1 MNRTVQRALVA
12 FVALALLVA
21 VARLVWPHAE
31 LLTAGVAPRLVR
43 LTGSLGM
50 LVPLAVGAAYA
61 VGAARRFERGNRAR
75 PAWMLLAAWLSCFAV
90 GEAILAFYVH
100 VLGTEPPVPS
110 VGDGFF
116 VVGYLMLVA
125 GLLWFARVYVTSGLP
140 LGPAYEAPL
149 IAGATIALLGVV
161 GALWLAPLARG
172 SDWTAERCIT
182 LAYPVLDF
190 VVLVPTAV
198 LARVTSRFRGG
209 RVWTVWGAILAGFV
223 SLAAADTLFAHLDL
237 AGAASLDPIEDVAFI
252 VGYTLTAF
260 GAARQYDLLG
270 E

>member
-1 MNRTVQRALVA
+1 MVRRALVA
-12 FVALALLVA
+12 CMTLALLVA
-21 VARLVWPHAE
+21 IARLVWPHAE
-31 LLTAGVAPRLVR
+31 LLTTGGARRLVR

-50 LVPLAVGAAYA
+50 LAPLAVGAAYA
-61 VGAARRFERGNRAR
+61 VRAARRFEPGNRSR
-75 PAWMLLAAWLSCFAV
+75 PAWMLLAGWLSCFAI
-90 GEAILAFYVH
+90 GEAILALHVH

-149 IAGATIALLGVV
+149 TAAAAIAVLGVV
-161 GALWLAPLARG
+161 GALWLAPLAR
-172 SDWTAERCIT
+172 SSHWNAERGVA

-190 VVLVPTAV
+190 VVLVLTAV
-198 LARVTSRFRGG
+198 LARITSRFRGG

-223 SLAAADTLFAHLDL
+223 SLGVADTLFAYLDL
-237 AGAASLDPIEDVAFI
+237 AGVTSLDPLTDATFV

-260 GAARQYDLLG
+260 GAARQYELLA